1 MQRLHKERLQKTASH
16 VSTVAADV
24 RQMHSISREISKAI
38 MKSDANSRENVWSAP
53 S

>member
-1 MQRLHKERLQKTASH
+1 MFTQRKTAKTASH
-16 VSTVAADV
+16 VFTVVADV
-24 RQMHSISREISKAI
+24 QQMHSISREISKAI

>member
-1 MQRLHKERLQKTASH
+1 MFTQRKTAETASR
-16 VSTVAADV
+16 VFTVAVDV
-24 RQMHSISREISKAI
+24 QQMHSISREISKAI